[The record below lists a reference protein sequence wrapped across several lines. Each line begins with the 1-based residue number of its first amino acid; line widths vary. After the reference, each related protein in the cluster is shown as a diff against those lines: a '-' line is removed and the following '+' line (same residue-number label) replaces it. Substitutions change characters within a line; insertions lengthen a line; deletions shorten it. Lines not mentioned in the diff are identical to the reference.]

1 MASPANPKDRE
12 AALYDW
18 AGIAV
23 RQWVLGH
30 FPDFETTEILDVG
43 AGWGKYRD
51 LLPEYRNMDACEV
64 WEPYIEQENLAARY
78 RYVYQADVFHIQ
90 HLLPVNWGLVIFGDV
105 LEHLKRADAQAVLEM
120 CHAAVVVVPFR
131 YHQDAEGGNPYEKHW
146 QDDLTPRLM
155 RDLYPDL
162 TEVAIQSHGNRPFKG
177 LYVKGPN

>member
-1 MASPANPKDRE
+1 MASPENARDRE

-30 FPDFETTEILDVG
+30 FPDVDNTHVLDVG

-51 LLPEYRNMDACEV
+51 LLPEYPDMDACEI
-64 WEPYIEQENLAARY
+64 WQPYIEQENLGARY
-78 RYVYQADVFHIQ
+78 RQVFQVDVCDLTPADFDDYD
-90 HLLPVNWGLVIFGDV
+90 LVIFGDV
-105 LEHLKRADAQAVLEM
+105 LEHLKRPDAQWAIRR
-120 CHAAVVVVPFR
+120 CRNAVVVVPFR
-131 YHQDAEGGNPYEKHW
+131 YHQDEEDGNPYEKHW

-162 TEVAIQSHGNRPFKG
+162 TEIALQWHGNRPFKG
-177 LYVKGPN
+177 LYAKGPG